1 MIEICNNR
9 VTSVSMHGVLHVC
22 RQVFSWVTLEAVD
35 RTFVY
40 LSDFLSSYYTGMI
53 VLLFIRLVT
62 IISEMNKA
70 ELELITERGFL
81 IP

>member
-1 MIEICNNR
+1 MFLLHYSSVSELKMREICNNR

-22 RQVFSWVTLEAVD
+22 HQVFSWVTLEAVD

-53 VLLFIRLVT
+53 VLLFHKT
-62 IISEMNKA
+62 SYNNY
-70 ELELITERGFL
+70 
-81 IP
+81 